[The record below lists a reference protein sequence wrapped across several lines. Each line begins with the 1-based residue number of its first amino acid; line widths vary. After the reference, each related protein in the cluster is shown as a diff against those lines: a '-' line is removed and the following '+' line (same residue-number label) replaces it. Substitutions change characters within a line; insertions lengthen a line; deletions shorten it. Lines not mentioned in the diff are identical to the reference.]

1 MAKQR
6 RVAGGPRRTLEG
18 RRGLLPATSRLSI
31 LRLIQSHNA
40 PAPPELGGACYSA
53 RGLMGDVVRLGK
65 PRPTIAW
72 TAGGLPPRNANLSQS
87 AISGLSYGGPENVVF
102 SQTFPG
108 PQPLQTQTTYSRMLC
123 AAALARKARR
133 SGPAPRACFR
143 LSVAAACCCGG

>member
-40 PAPPELGGACYSA
+40 PAPPEGGACYSA

-65 PRPTIAW
+65 PSPIIAW
-72 TAGGLPPRNANLSQS
+72 TRKPQRIGNLWSQ
-87 AISGLSYGGPENVVF
+87 LRGPESVALLRPSWSRGHF
-102 SQTFPG
+102 KHKLHIPG
-108 PQPLQTQTTYSRMLC
+108 CFC

-143 LSVAAACCCGG
+143 LPVAAACCCGG